1 MFAVTVQVGGGQTV
15 AFVGST
21 GSGKSTLVRMLFR
34 FYDPSSGSI
43 LVDGTDISTVSQR
56 SLRRNIAVVPQD
68 TVLFNDTI
76 EYNIRYGRPDATL
89 EVRPATVPETRTLQ
103 YICMRVYIWIA
114 LKHDCCSTGCMCSC
128 LLDASA
134 ECPRSRCWHHQEGL
148 LCGCPIDS
156 CLEATLR

>member
-1 MFAVTVQVGGGQTV
+1 MISWQDQWRQPTVLTVCAVAVQVGGGQTV

-89 EVRPATVPETRTLQ
+89 EVRPATVPQARALQ
-103 YICMRVYIWIA
+103 YYYSMHACE
-114 LKHDCCSTGCMCSC
+114 STPGS
-128 LLDASA
+128 
-134 ECPRSRCWHHQEGL
+134 P
-148 LCGCPIDS
+148 
-156 CLEATLR
+156 